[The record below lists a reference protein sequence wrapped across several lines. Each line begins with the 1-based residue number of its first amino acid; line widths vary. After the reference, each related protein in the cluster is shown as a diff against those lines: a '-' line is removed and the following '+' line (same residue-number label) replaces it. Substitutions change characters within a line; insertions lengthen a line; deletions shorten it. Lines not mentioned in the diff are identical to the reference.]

1 MVYVID
7 ELPGFTRLGELTVAA
22 HPALVG
28 NEDSRINTS
37 QYRIG
42 QFGES
47 ASLLGGANG
56 VMLLELGRF

>member
-7 ELPGFTRLGELTVAA
+7 ELPGFTRLGELTIAT

-42 QFGES
+42 
-47 ASLLGGANG
+47 
-56 VMLLELGRF
+56 